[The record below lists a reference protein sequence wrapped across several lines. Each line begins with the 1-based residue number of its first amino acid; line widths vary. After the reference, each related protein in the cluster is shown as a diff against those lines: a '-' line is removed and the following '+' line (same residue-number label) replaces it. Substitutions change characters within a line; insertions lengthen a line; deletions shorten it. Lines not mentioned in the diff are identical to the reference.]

1 MLSFNTLYGQP
12 AALMRRRIWSGEERK
27 LPAASVR
34 VENMFKAHQGFLP
47 NFSLGV
53 PTRAVWNGRVYA
65 VATATTLYTTPDLRT
80 ITSRFVTTGTIQ
92 GLAQHNGTIVVSY
105 VDGSQYGLRA
115 STNDVSFTAPAGAQ
129 AVAAISRAGGFFFGQ
144 QTSNS
149 FSYCYRSVAGT
160 DTWLSTPMPSG
171 DAWTTFLFNG
181 SAYLA
186 LSPGNAIWLYAAVSD
201 SGASFISSTSYAA
214 LRNTVSA
221 AAGALNQGVVVGT
234 KFVLCGATGNRLW
247 TATSEDGHNFELRT
261 QLLPLLDGEEVQSL
275 TSAIVLDGVIYAR
288 AVTLDNANA
297 SRLRLVA
304 SYDAGANWRLF
315 PPAFVPRTGVV
326 DVTTPIFA
334 LEPGKGL
341 FLGTQGMGLLSD
353 VDNDREFYYEQGAA

>member
-47 NFSLGV
+47 ALPLGV
-53 PTRAVWNGRVYA
+53 PNRAVWNGRVYA
-65 VATATTLYTTPDLRT
+65 IATATTLYTTPDLRT

-105 VDGSQYGLRA
+105 VEGSQYGLRA
-115 STNDVSFTAPAGAQ
+115 STNDVSFTVPSGAQ

-144 QTSNS
+144 QTSTS
-149 FSYCYRSVAGT
+149 LSYCYRSVAGT
-160 DTWLSTPMPSG
+160 DTWLTTPMPSG
-171 DAWTTFLFNG
+171 DPWATFLFNG

-186 LSPGNAIWLYAAVSD
+186 LSPAGATFNYAAVSD
-201 SGASFISSTSYAA
+201 SGTSFISSAGYTA
-214 LRNTVSA
+214 LRNMVSA
-221 AAGALNQGVVVGT
+221 AAGALNQGVAVGT
-234 KFVLCGATGNRLW
+234 KFVLCGATGKRLW

-288 AVTLDNANA
+288 AVTLDNANL

-304 SYDAGANWRLF
+304 SYDAGANWRVF
-315 PPAFVPRTGVV
+315 PAAYALRTGAV

-334 LEPGKGL
+334 MEPGKGL
-341 FLGTQGMGLLSD
+341 YLGTQGMGLLSD

>member
-144 QTSNS
+144 QTSTGL
-149 FSYCYRSVAGT
+149 SYCYRSVAGT
-160 DTWLSTPMPSG
+160 DTWLNTPMPSG
-171 DAWTTFLFNG
+171 DPWHKFLFNG

-186 LSPGNAIWLYAAVSD
+186 LSGAGPSWINAAVSD
-201 SGASFISSTSYAA
+201 SGASFISSTGFNA

-221 AAGALNQGVVVGT
+221 ASAALNQGIAVGT
-234 KFVLCGATGNRLW
+234 KFVLFGAVGKRMW
-247 TATSEDGHNFELRT
+247 TATSEDGHNFDLKV
-261 QLLPLLDGEEVQSL
+261 QLLPLLDGEDVQSI